1 MHTIAVLNYSS
12 GTTGLPKGVE
22 ITHLNYISNCLQVE
36 YVTLLGVDSTARVA
50 RARGLSVLPMYHA
63 FGQTVHCVCFP
74 RLGTPLYIMQKYNFL
89 DMLQHVQDFRITT
102 ISLVPPI
109 IMAMTR
115 RPEVSLYDLSSL
127 ETVGCGAAPLSQE
140 TLTRI
145 QDLVPGH
152 LIKCRQGWGMTEITC
167 SACGVHPD
175 TVMYDTS
182 VGELNPNMEAKIVDD
197 AGEELNVGKLG
208 EFWIRGPNVMKGYWR
223 MPEATE
229 ETKTAEGWLK
239 TGDIARRDENGMI
252 YIIDRKKVRLA
263 SAKYER
269 GD

>member
-1 MHTIAVLNYSS
+1 
-12 GTTGLPKGVE
+12 
-22 ITHLNYISNCLQVE
+22 
-36 YVTLLGVDSTARVA
+36 
-50 RARGLSVLPMYHA
+50 
-63 FGQTVHCVCFP
+63 
-74 RLGTPLYIMQKYNFL
+74 
-89 DMLQHVQDFRITT
+89 
-102 ISLVPPI
+102 
-109 IMAMTR
+109 
-115 RPEVSLYDLSSL
+115 
-127 ETVGCGAAPLSQE
+127 
-140 TLTRI
+140 
-145 QDLVPGH
+145 
-152 LIKCRQGWGMTEITC
+152 
-167 SACGVHPD
+167 
-175 TVMYDTS
+175 MYDTS

-197 AGEELNVGKLG
+197 AGEELNDGKVG